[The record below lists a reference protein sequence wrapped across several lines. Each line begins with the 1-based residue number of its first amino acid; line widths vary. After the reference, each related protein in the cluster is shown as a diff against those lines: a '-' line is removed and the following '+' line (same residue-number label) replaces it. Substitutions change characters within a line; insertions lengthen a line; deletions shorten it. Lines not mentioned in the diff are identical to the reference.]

1 MTAIEDSGDRFHR
14 LRSLLYVPA
23 DRERFV
29 AGAAGRGA
37 DAVILDLEDG
47 VAEANK
53 AAARAALAAAVPQ
66 AGQAGARVFVRVNS
80 RLAHA
85 ALDVEAAVRAGAD
98 GLFVPKTDD
107 AQWLRLIAER
117 AGEVEREAGRP
128 DGWTRLVPMI
138 ESLRGLDR
146 RAEIAAATP
155 RNLALV
161 CGGEDLS
168 AELGA
173 DPAAEVMRL
182 AKLQILMTAKAAGLA
197 AFGLMGS
204 LAGIDDLDALRHAAE
219 EAQAQ
224 GFDGASCI
232 HPAQVPV
239 VTRAF
244 TPDDAAVDH
253 ARRVVAALLPGRG
266 TAKVDGRMI
275 DAPVVARARRVLAR
289 AGVAATGPDSRPD
302 DD

>member
-1 MTAIEDSGDRFHR
+1 MTDDRFRR

-47 VAEANK
+47 VAEAAK
-53 AAARAALAAAVPQ
+53 PAARAALAAAVPQ
-66 AGQAGARVFVRVNS
+66 VGAAGACVFVRINS

-85 ALDVEAAVRAGAD
+85 AADVEAAVRAGAD

-107 AQWLRLIAER
+107 PQWPRLIAER
-117 AGEVEREAGRP
+117 AGEVEREIGRP
-128 DGWTRLVPMI
+128 EGWTRLVPMI
-138 ESLRGLDR
+138 ETLAGLDR
-146 RAEIAAATP
+146 RAAIAAATP

-168 AELGA
+168 AEIGA
-173 DPAAEVMRL
+173 EPAAEVMRL
-182 AKLQILMTAKAAGLA
+182 AKLQILMAARAAGLA

-204 LAGIDDLDALRHAAE
+204 LAGIDDLDALRRAAE
-219 EAQAQ
+219 EAARQ
-224 GFDGASCI
+224 GFEGASCI
-232 HPAQVPV
+232 HPAQVAV
-239 VTRAF
+239 LNRAF
-244 TPDDAAVDH
+244 TPDEAAVEH
-253 ARRVVAALLPGRG
+253 ARRVVAALQPGQG
-266 TAKVDGRMI
+266 TARVDGRMV

-289 AGVAATGPDSRPD
+289 AGEDAAEA
-302 DD
+302 

>member
-1 MTAIEDSGDRFHR
+1 MSEDRFRR

-47 VAEANK
+47 VAEPAK
-53 AAARAALAAAVPQ
+53 PAARAALAAAVPQ
-66 AGQAGARVFVRVNS
+66 VGSAGVRVFVRINS

-85 ALDVEAAVRAGAD
+85 AADVEAAVRAGAD
-98 GLFVPKTDD
+98 ALFVPKTEDP
-107 AQWLRLIAER
+107 QWPRLIAER
-117 AGEVEREAGRP
+117 AGEVEREIGRP
-128 DGWTRLVPMI
+128 EGWTRLMPMI

-168 AELGA
+168 AEIGA
-173 DPAAEVMRL
+173 DPGSEVMRL
-182 AKLQILMTAKAAGLA
+182 AKLQILMAARAAGLM

-204 LAGIDDLDALRHAAE
+204 LAGIDDLDALRRAAE
-219 EAQAQ
+219 EAARQ

-232 HPAQVPV
+232 HPAQVAV
-239 VTRAF
+239 LNRAF
-244 TPDDAAVDH
+244 TPDEAAVEH
-253 ARRVVAALLPGRG
+253 ARRVVAALQPGQG
-266 TAKVDGRMI
+266 TARVDGRMV
-275 DAPVVARARRVLAR
+275 DAPVVARARRLLAR
-289 AGVAATGPDSRPD
+289 AGVAD
-302 DD
+302 

>member
-1 MTAIEDSGDRFHR
+1 MTDNRFRR

-47 VAEANK
+47 VAEAAK
-53 AAARAALAAAVPQ
+53 PAARAALAAAVPQ
-66 AGQAGARVFVRVNS
+66 AGAAGACIFVRINS

-85 ALDVEAAVRAGAD
+85 AADVEAAVRAGAD

-107 AQWLRLIAER
+107 PQWPRLIAER
-117 AGEVEREAGRP
+117 AGEVERETGRP
-128 DGWTRLVPMI
+128 EGWTRLVPMI
-138 ESLRGLDR
+138 ETLAGLDR
-146 RAEIAAATP
+146 RAAIAAATP

-168 AELGA
+168 AEIGA
-173 DPAAEVMRL
+173 EPAAEVMRL
-182 AKLQILMTAKAAGLA
+182 AKLQILMAARAAGLA

-204 LAGIDDLDALRHAAE
+204 LAGIDDLDALRRAAE
-219 EAQAQ
+219 EAARQ
-224 GFDGASCI
+224 GFEGASCI
-232 HPAQVPV
+232 HPAQVAV
-239 VTRAF
+239 LNRAF
-244 TPDDAAVDH
+244 TPDEAALEH
-253 ARRVVAALLPGRG
+253 ARRVVAALQPGQG
-266 TAKVDGRMI
+266 TAKVDGRMV

-289 AGVAATGPDSRPD
+289 AGEDAAGA
-302 DD
+302 

>member
-1 MTAIEDSGDRFHR
+1 MTDDRFRR

-47 VAEANK
+47 VAEAAK
-53 AAARAALAAAVPQ
+53 PAARAALAAAVPQ
-66 AGQAGARVFVRVNS
+66 AGAAGARIFVRINS

-85 ALDVEAAVRAGAD
+85 AADVEAAVRAGAD

-107 AQWLRLIAER
+107 PQWPRLIAER
-117 AGEVEREAGRP
+117 AGEVERETGRP
-128 DGWTRLVPMI
+128 EGWTRLVPMI
-138 ESLRGLDR
+138 ETLAGLDR
-146 RAEIAAATP
+146 RAAIAAATP

-168 AELGA
+168 AEIGA
-173 DPAAEVMRL
+173 EPAAEVMRL
-182 AKLQILMTAKAAGLA
+182 AKLQILMAARAAGLV

-204 LAGIDDLDALRHAAE
+204 LAGIDDLDALRRAAE
-219 EAQAQ
+219 EAARQ
-224 GFDGASCI
+224 GFEGASCI
-232 HPAQVPV
+232 HPAQVAV
-239 VTRAF
+239 LNRAF
-244 TPDDAAVDH
+244 TPDEAAVEH
-253 ARRVVAALLPGRG
+253 ARRVVAALQPGQG
-266 TAKVDGRMI
+266 TAKVDGRMV

-289 AGVAATGPDSRPD
+289 AGEDAAGA
-302 DD
+302 

>member
-1 MTAIEDSGDRFHR
+1 MIPADDRFRR

-47 VAEANK
+47 VAEAAK
-53 AAARAALAAAVPQ
+53 PAARAALAAAVPQ
-66 AGQAGARVFVRVNS
+66 AGAAGARIFVRINS

-85 ALDVEAAVRAGAD
+85 AADVEAAVQAGAD

-107 AQWLRLIAER
+107 PQWPRLIAER
-117 AGEVEREAGRP
+117 AGEVEREIGRP
-128 DGWTRLVPMI
+128 EGWTRLVPMI
-138 ESLRGLDR
+138 ETLAGLDR
-146 RAEIAAATP
+146 RAAIAAATP

-168 AELGA
+168 AEIGA
-173 DPAAEVMRL
+173 EPAAEVMRL
-182 AKLQILMTAKAAGLA
+182 AKLQILMAARAAGLA

-204 LAGIDDLDALRHAAE
+204 LAGIDDLDALRRAAE
-219 EAQAQ
+219 EAARQ
-224 GFDGASCI
+224 GFEGASCI
-232 HPAQVPV
+232 HPAQVAV
-239 VTRAF
+239 LNRAF
-244 TPDDAAVDH
+244 TPDEAAVEH
-253 ARRVVAALLPGRG
+253 ARRVVAALQPGQG
-266 TAKVDGRMI
+266 TAKVDGRMV

-289 AGVAATGPDSRPD
+289 AGEDAAGA
-302 DD
+302 

>member
-1 MTAIEDSGDRFHR
+1 MTDDRFRR

-47 VAEANK
+47 VAESAK
-53 AAARAALAAAVPQ
+53 PAARAALAAAVPQ
-66 AGQAGARVFVRVNS
+66 AGAAGARVFVRINS

-85 ALDVEAAVRAGAD
+85 APDVEAAVRAGAD

-107 AQWLRLIAER
+107 PQWPRLIAER
-117 AGEVEREAGRP
+117 AGEVERETGRP
-128 DGWTRLVPMI
+128 EGWTRLVPMI
-138 ESLRGLDR
+138 ETLAGLDR
-146 RAEIAAATP
+146 RAAIAAATP

-168 AELGA
+168 AEIGA
-173 DPAAEVMRL
+173 EPAAEVMRL
-182 AKLQILMTAKAAGLA
+182 AKLQILMAARAAGLV

-204 LAGIDDLDALRHAAE
+204 LAGIDDLDALRRAAE
-219 EAQAQ
+219 EAARQ
-224 GFDGASCI
+224 GFEGASCI
-232 HPAQVPV
+232 HPAQVAV
-239 VTRAF
+239 LNRAF
-244 TPDDAAVDH
+244 TPDEAAVEH
-253 ARRVVAALLPGRG
+253 ARRVVAALQPGQG
-266 TAKVDGRMI
+266 TAKVDGRMV

-289 AGVAATGPDSRPD
+289 AGEDAAGT
-302 DD
+302 